1 MVRNEKLWAEIAA
14 KLAELVDRDGV
25 EFLAALDGLQAQ
37 LFLEVSIDDI
47 SGDAVLALRNN
58 TIVDDA
64 RAPTVAA
71 LVISKSIYT
80 RLSREKENAV
90 KTLAKRHGKRNF
102 DRLVARSRPVEAT
115 GHIEILAARS

>member
-25 EFLAALDGLQAQ
+25 EFLATLDGLQAQ

-58 TIVDDA
+58 TIEDSA
-64 RAPTVAA
+64 GAPVVAA
-71 LVISKSIYT
+71 LVISKAVYRRMI
-80 RLSREKENAV
+80 REKETAV
-90 KTLAKRHGKRNF
+90 QSLRKRHGDKNWK
-102 DRLVARSRPVEAT
+102 RLVARSRPVEAT
-115 GHIEILAARS
+115 DHIEILGARS

>member
-47 SGDAVLALRNN
+47 SGEAVLALRNN
-58 TIVDDA
+58 TILDDA
-64 RAPTVAA
+64 GAPTVAA

-90 KTLAKRHGKRNF
+90 KTLVKRHGKRTF
-102 DRLVARSRPVEAT
+102 DRLVTRSRPVEAT
-115 GHIEILAARS
+115 GHFEILAARS